1 MAPIHGHSAA
11 DAPDGAW
18 AEVPLGGEGEGEA
31 GDVDAGGGSAC
42 RRMGCI
48 AFGSALVGVYPYVPR
63 AACALTGIFED
74 AALLTKKI
82 DSS

>member
-1 MAPIHGHSAA
+1 MAPIHGRSAA
-11 DAPDGAW
+11 DGPDGAW
-18 AEVPLGGEGEGEA
+18 AEVPLGGEDEGEA
-31 GDVDAGGGSAC
+31 GDGDAGGGSAC

-48 AFGSALVGVYPYVPR
+48 AFGSALVGAYPYVSR

>member
-1 MAPIHGHSAA
+1 MAPIHGRSAA

-31 GDVDAGGGSAC
+31 DAAGEADAGGGSAC

-48 AFGSALVGVYPYVPR
+48 ASGSALVGAYPYVSR

-74 AALLTKKI
+74 APYSRKR
-82 DSS
+82 